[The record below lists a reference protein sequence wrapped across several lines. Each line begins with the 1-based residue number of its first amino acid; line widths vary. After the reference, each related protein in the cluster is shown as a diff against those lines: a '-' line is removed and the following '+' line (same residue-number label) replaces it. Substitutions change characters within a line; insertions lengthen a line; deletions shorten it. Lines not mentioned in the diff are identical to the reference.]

1 LFSSGQETS
10 VKEKEKKQYLE
21 EVEEFFEPI
30 IGCKQPIIVLEAT
43 SIGSTEHAPDGK
55 DAL

>member
-30 IGCKQPIIVLEAT
+30 IGYKHPIIVSEAT
-43 SIGSTEHAPDGK
+43 SIGSTERTLDGK